1 MRKIQKYMIEAITGA
16 FLLLFLFWTIGYF
29 ANALLGTKFDIRSCW
44 DGFTTLGGAGI
55 LAMVKYIMDSW
66 KNSEDGQKPYGG
78 GTNDIAGAVKPNQT
92 RDAGSVGRAGEIQK
106 AGMGE
111 GVRGS
116 NESDTPRV

>member
-1 MRKIQKYMIEAITGA
+1 MKKIQKYMIEAITGA

-29 ANALLGTKFDIRSCW
+29 ANALWGMKFEIRSCW

-66 KNSEDGQKPYGG
+66 KNSGEGEGPY
-78 GTNDIAGAVKPNQT
+78 DITRTAQPNQT

>member
-44 DGFTTLGGAGI
+44 DGFTTLGGAGV

-66 KNSEDGQKPYGG
+66 KNSSEGARPYDTT
-78 GTNDIAGAVKPNQT
+78 GTVKQDQT
-92 RDAGSVGRAGEIQK
+92 RDARSVGISDGVPET
-106 AGMGE
+106 GMDE
-111 GVRGS
+111 RIHRS
-116 NESDTPRV
+116 NESDTTRI

>member
-44 DGFTTLGGAGI
+44 DGFTTLGGAGV

-66 KNSEDGQKPYGG
+66 KNSSEGEKPYD
-78 GTNDIAGAVKPNQT
+78 TTGAVKQDPE
-92 RDAGSVGRAGEIQK
+92 RDAGSLGTPRRVPET
-106 AGMGE
+106 GMGE
-111 GVRGS
+111 GIQGS
-116 NESDTPRV
+116 NESDTTRI

>member
-44 DGFTTLGGAGI
+44 DGFTTLGGAGV

-66 KNSEDGQKPYGG
+66 KNDAEGPRQYAAGTWGPRASSAMIARDGYCW
-78 GTNDIAGAVKPNQT
+78 T
-92 RDAGSVGRAGEIQK
+92 E
-106 AGMGE
+106 E
-111 GVRGS
+111 C
-116 NESDTPRV
+116 